1 MSGTRKKQS
10 SFSDSLPVQIGLGFS
25 SAGTSTVS
33 PGLSGV
39 EMGHALA
46 REDVDAFLEAV
57 VDMRAARRF
66 TGLTGGTSTYRTV
79 TPRAPVSPQLI
90 SCEMRPGSARRW
102 PALLE

>member
-66 TGLTGGTSTYRTV
+66 AGLDWPDLDLPHRHAA
-79 TPRAPVSPQLI
+79 RACFAAADFL
-90 SCEMRPGSARRW
+90 
-102 PALLE
+102 